1 MRKPAFAGNWKMY
14 KTPAE
19 AAGFLHDFGSL
30 VAESSHAEIV
40 VCPPFIDIPVAIEAA
55 RGTNVAIGVQDLF

>member
-1 MRKPAFAGNWKMY
+1 MRKPVFAGNWKMY

-19 AAGFLHDFGSL
+19 AAGFLHDFAPL

-40 VCPPFIDIPVAIEAA
+40 VCPPFIDIALSV
-55 RGTNVAIGVQDLF
+55 